1 MMMMMT
7 ETETTLSQHMTF
19 NVTVG
24 PYNKLVSDHAKCSVC
39 VLNL

>member
-1 MMMMMT
+1 MIMMMMMT

-24 PYNKLVSDHAKCSVC
+24 P
-39 VLNL
+39 